1 MEKEKE
7 FIEFIKEETQKVWQK
22 SQSQLLLSSL
32 LPLFKENKG
41 SEFNLEKGVKLKKFI
56 NKLIKDNKLDGV
68 KLFEPKIKAKIGL
81 IPKDENI
88 ITSEEYNENKNEKIV
103 FEFLSLVDK
112 ILSESD
118 KEKIIIPLNI
128 LIKLTKI

>member
-41 SEFNLEKGVKLKKFI
+41 S
-56 NKLIKDNKLDGV
+56 
-68 KLFEPKIKAKIGL
+68 
-81 IPKDENI
+81 
-88 ITSEEYNENKNEKIV
+88 
-103 FEFLSLVDK
+103 
-112 ILSESD
+112 
-118 KEKIIIPLNI
+118 
-128 LIKLTKI
+128 